1 MNSLWDQIQQWI
13 KEALVGGIMSN
24 FQGMFDEVNTK
35 VADIA
40 VQVGQT
46 PEGWKYACKG

>member
-1 MNSLWDQIQQWI
+1 MDSLWEKITEWI
-13 KEALVGGIMSN
+13 KEALIGGIMSN
-24 FQGMFDEVNTK
+24 FQGMFDEINTK

-46 PEGWKYACKG
+46 PEDLELQ